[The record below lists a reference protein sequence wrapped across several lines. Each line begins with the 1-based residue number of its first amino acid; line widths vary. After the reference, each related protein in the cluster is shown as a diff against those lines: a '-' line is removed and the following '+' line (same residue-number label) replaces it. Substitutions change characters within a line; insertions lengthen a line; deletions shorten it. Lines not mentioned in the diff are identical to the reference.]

1 MDYIE
6 GETLEIRLDKAGNL
20 PIEEL
25 LNIGIQLSTVLGYV
39 HTRQP
44 PIIFRD
50 LKPANVMLTADEH
63 LYLIDFGIAR
73 LFKPGKVKDTLIL
86 GSPGYAAPEQ
96 YGKAQTTAS
105 ADIYSLGV
113 MLHQLISGSDP
124 SLNPFQFSPLQ
135 LGNQPGLALLESLI
149 MQMVETSKDKRPSN
163 MANVKQE
170 LQRIATKQTVRP
182 TLTISSTPT
191 TSQKTKEQWLEE
203 GNILMNLTRYQ
214 EALTAFEQVIRLD
227 PNLADAY
234 NDKSYVL
241 IILIRYHEGLD
252 ACEQAIRLNPNL
264 AMVYNNKGWAL
275 NNLGRYQEALIAC
288 EQAISL
294 DPNVAMSY
302 SNKGGALNNLGR
314 YQEALIACE
323 QAIRLD
329 PNIAMAYNHKGWA
342 LNSLGRYQKALIACE
357 QAISLDPKLANAYI
371 NLNYALNS
379 LGRYR

>member
-135 LGNQPGLALLESLI
+135 LGNQPGLVLLESLI
-149 MQMVETSKDKRPSN
+149 MQMVETSKDKRPSS
-163 MANVKQE
+163 MAIVKQE
-170 LQRIATKQTVRP
+170 LQKIATKQTVRS
-182 TLTISSTPT
+182 TLVT
-191 TSQKTKEQWLEE
+191 TSS
-203 GNILMNLTRYQ
+203 
-214 EALTAFEQVIRLD
+214 LD
-227 PNLADAY
+227 PNLAKAH
-234 NDKSYVL
+234 N
-241 IILIRYHEGLD
+241 E
-252 ACEQAIRLNPNL
+252 
-264 AMVYNNKGWAL
+264 KGCAL
-275 NNLGRYQEALIAC
+275 NYLGRYQEGL
-288 EQAISL
+288 
-294 DPNVAMSY
+294 VAF
-302 SNKGGALNNLGR
+302 
-314 YQEALIACE
+314 E

-329 PNIAMAYNHKGWA
+329 PNNAMAYNNKGWA
-342 LNSLGRYQKALIACE
+342 LNSLGRY
-357 QAISLDPKLANAYI
+357 
-371 NLNYALNS
+371 
-379 LGRYR
+379 R